1 MSDKSKRIGFIGVG
15 LMGHG
20 MAKNIVEK
28 GYPLTVMGHRKR
40 APVDDLMAR
49 GAKEA
54 SSAADVARDS
64 DIVFLCVTG
73 SPQVEALVRG
83 DNGLK
88 AGAHDGLIIV
98 DCSTAQP
105 TSTLALAEELK
116 PLGVRFIDAPLSRTP
131 KEAEAGTL
139 DAMIGADDAT
149 LAEIRPVVE
158 CWAGN
163 IIHVGDVGAGHTMK
177 LLNNFVALGYGALYS
192 EAIALGMKAGITP
205 EIFHAVIGSGRLTNG
220 FYETFM
226 KYVVGGDENAHKF
239 SISNAHKDMRYLADL
254 ANATGGINL
263 ISSMVRNY
271 YASAEAA
278 GRGDTYVPT
287 LSDWVMQ
294 MNGVKRRK

>member
-20 MAKNIVEK
+20 MAKNIVE
-28 GYPLTVMGHRKR
+28 GGFPLTVMGHRNR
-40 APVDDLMAR
+40 TPVEDLVGR

-54 SSAADVARDS
+54 TSAADVARAS

-83 DNGLK
+83 ENGIM
-88 AGAHDGLIIV
+88 AGAHDGLIVV

-105 TSTLALAEELK
+105 TSTQALAQELK
-116 PLGVRFIDAPLSRTP
+116 PLGVRFVDAPLSRTP
-131 KEAEAGTL
+131 KEAQEGTL
-139 DAMIGADDAT
+139 DTMIGADEAT

-205 EIFHAVIGSGRLTNG
+205 ETFHAVIGSGRLTNG

-226 KYVVGGDENAHKF
+226 KYVIGGDENAHRF

-287 LSDWVMQ
+287 LSDWVQ
-294 MNGVKRRK
+294 ELNGVKK